1 MIFQPAI
8 MAALSPVMGRFSD
21 RFSPF
26 KMSSAGMAFCAAG
39 TFIFIFLSEETHLAL
54 VITALVITGVGFSL
68 FSSPN
73 TNAVMSCVDRAEY
86 GVASSVLATMRS
98 IGHTFSMVIVTVTV
112 SALAGEMA
120 LAAAPAETLI
130 KVIRISFIIFTG
142 ICAGGVFVSL
152 KRK

>member
-1 MIFQPAI
+1 MVNKDVYKRQ
-8 MAALSPVMGRFSD
+8 
-21 RFSPF
+21 
-26 KMSSAGMAFCAAG
+26 
-39 TFIFIFLSEETHLAL
+39 
-54 VITALVITGVGFSL
+54 
-68 FSSPN
+68 
-73 TNAVMSCVDRAEY
+73 EY

-98 IGHTFSMVIVTVTV
+98 IGHTLSMVIVTVTV